1 MGNSYKSP
9 LDYATGGR
17 GTSGAEY
24 RPRKLWLRAVE
35 YFEFMRDKVWNH
47 VELLKGGAAAGTPC
61 NVPVQTPLQL
71 RGFLVFAGLTRG
83 QWQRYRTDPD
93 FADICDRIEMMI
105 ETQNIEGAMVGAYNG
120 SFTARL
126 LGLADKTEAA
136 VEVHQPRDLT
146 PEEAAAVVGQ
156 LNNEY

>member
-9 LDYATGGR
+9 LDYATGCR
-17 GTSGAEY
+17 GTPGAEY

-35 YFEFMRDKVWNH
+35 YFEFMREREWNR
-47 VELLKGGAAAGTPC
+47 VELLKSGAAAGAPC
-61 NVPVQTPLQL
+61 YVPVQMPLGL

-83 QWQRYRTDPD
+83 QWRRYRNDPD

-105 ETQNIEGAMVGAYNG
+105 ETQNIEGAMVGVYNG
-120 SFTARL
+120 NFAARL
-126 LGLADKTEAA
+126 LGLADKTETA

-146 PEEAAAVVGQ
+146 AEEAAAFRAK
-156 LNNEY
+156 LNEEY

>member
-1 MGNSYKSP
+1 MKRRNESP
-9 LDYATGGR
+9 LDYVHESCR
-17 GTSGAEY
+17 TSGAEY
-24 RPRKLWLRAVE
+24 RPRKLWQRAVD
-35 YFEFMRDKVWNH
+35 YFEFMREREWNR
-47 VELLKGGAAAGTPC
+47 VELLKSGAAAGTPC
-61 NVPVQTPLQL
+61 YVPVQVPLGL

-83 QWQRYRTDPD
+83 QWRRYRNDPD

-120 SFTARL
+120 SFAARL
-126 LGLADKTEAA
+126 LGLADKTETA

-146 PEEAAAVVGQ
+146 AEEAAAFVEG